1 MTGKLNLSH
10 FHLALNWP
18 HTSQGLMHC
27 SMALKGQNDDADHDN
42 QQIIPDMKQTGA
54 LRTLNYVHALY

>member
-1 MTGKLNLSH
+1 
-10 FHLALNWP
+10 
-18 HTSQGLMHC
+18 MHC

-54 LRTLNYVHALY
+54 HSL